1 MIDILYHITVK
12 LARSKNTIK
21 LMLSSKI
28 QSFDGPGP
36 KVQKQSTVRKTIL
49 IPLKQIYKFSHKF
62 T

>member
-36 KVQKQSTVRKTIL
+36 KVQKQSTVRNLHDI
-49 IPLKQIYKFSHKF
+49 IISRIRSNEYNG
-62 T
+62 